1 MFKIRKL
8 HAKDRLLL
16 YKMLQQN
23 EQLDQKEID
32 LELAR
37 IDEAL
42 FNKPK
47 SKVWVVIAL
56 NQEKQIAGYAS
67 YGVKPLMKK
76 TFEIFNIII
85 SPLATEQRIGEI
97 LLDYIEHDIQKK
109 QGHLILAEIQS
120 IGFPEHS
127 SNFFKEHQYSQ
138 QKFHNEFDKSR
149 KEKLFYTKE
158 I

>member
-47 SKVWVVIAL
+47 S
-56 NQEKQIAGYAS
+56 G
-67 YGVKPLMKK
+67 
-76 TFEIFNIII
+76 
-85 SPLATEQRIGEI
+85 
-97 LLDYIEHDIQKK
+97 
-109 QGHLILAEIQS
+109 
-120 IGFPEHS
+120 
-127 SNFFKEHQYSQ
+127 
-138 QKFHNEFDKSR
+138 
-149 KEKLFYTKE
+149 
-158 I
+158 